1 MKHIKTFESFLNE
14 ATLNEANFAVGDLV
28 RYFSNSSSAPKIPS
42 FGVITKV
49 NAQSVSMKILGAW
62 YPKNGGTDDQPNTAM
77 PDNSGLE
84 NGMTDAEIR
93 NLPGGTIV
101 SGYKIKDIT
110 SWVPN
115 ITNIK

>member
-1 MKHIKTFESFLNE
+1 MKHIKTFESFINE
-14 ATLNEANFAVGDLV
+14 ETLNESNFSIGDLV
-28 RYFSNSSSAPKIPS
+28 KYFSNSSSAPKVPS

-49 NAQSVSMKILGAW
+49 NAQSVSMRILGAW

-77 PDNSGLE
+77 PPDSGLR
-84 NGMTDAEIR
+84 NGMSDDEIR
-93 NLPGGTIV
+93 NLPGGTGV

-110 SWVPN
+110 PWVPN